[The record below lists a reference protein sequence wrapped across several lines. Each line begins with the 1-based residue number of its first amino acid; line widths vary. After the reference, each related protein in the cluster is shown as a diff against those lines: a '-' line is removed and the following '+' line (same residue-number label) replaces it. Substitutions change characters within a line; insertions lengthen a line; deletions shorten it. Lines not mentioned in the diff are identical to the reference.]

1 MKNIQLW
8 FGSPLGL
15 PALKR
20 KMYFDPT
27 PIIAGAAATTNAII
41 GGAASLYGSGSATAD
56 SRSAR
61 DYDSAKFNISRLWQL
76 QDRDFALQNQ
86 REQMAWQEK
95 QRLAEQAFIA
105 SQNNPR
111 NQVAKLLSAGINPA
125 AVFGQ
130 AGSGGQ
136 IGSAPSTPSAP
147 GMPTLPQQ
155 VGTSAAGLT
164 FSRSQAIA
172 SLGETIAKLTSAAA
186 QSGNFM
192 PEIRQSIAEANKAVA
207 ETSKENEQA
216 NWLRLQGVIA
226 NVKLPAEINKLIEDA
241 RSAHL
246 KGDYDLSSSK
256 LNDTLERLNSLDYEI
271 KKETKDTLIAMVGAQ
286 LETEQ
291 ERKKTEQAKQNE
303 SNAAARLS
311 SATARTEDEKR
322 QFVVQQAQA
331 LATIED
337 FKAKVQKG
345 MDVTDAIRA
354 AQTLLDRQYFEDE
367 NDLEEARRKLD
378 YIRRVNVGRNDDK
391 VFRLLD
397 DFLQSVTRNINS
409 AIVGA
414 FK

>member
-1 MKNIQLW
+1 MNKFQLW

-15 PALKR
+15 PTLKR

-61 DYDSAKFNISRLWQL
+61 DYDSSKFNISRIWQL

-86 REQMAWQEK
+86 REQMDWQVQ
-95 QRLAEQAFIA
+95 QRLAEQAFQA

-130 AGSGGQ
+130 AGSAGQ

-147 GMPTLPQQ
+147 GMPILPQQ

-172 SLGETIAKLTSAAA
+172 SLGDTIAKLTSAAA
-186 QSGNFM
+186 ASGNMF
-192 PEIRQSIAEANKAVA
+192 PELSQTIAETNKAVA
-207 ETSKENEQA
+207 ETTKESEQA
-216 NWLRLQGVIA
+216 NWLRLQGVISQA
-226 NVKLPAEINKLIEDA
+226 KLPYEINKFIEDA
-241 RSAHL
+241 RSAHF
-246 KGDYDLSSSK
+246 KGDYDYSAAK
-256 LNDTLERLNSLDYEI
+256 LNESLEKLNSLEYDI
-271 KKETKDTLIAMVGAQ
+271 KKETKDTIIATIGAQ
-286 LETEQ
+286 LDTEK
-291 ERKKTEQAKQNE
+291 ERAKTERAKQNE
-303 SNAAARLS
+303 ANSAARLS

-322 QFVVQQAQA
+322 EFVVSSAKA
-331 LATIED
+331 LATID
-337 FKAKVQKG
+337 KINADIKSG
-345 MDVTDAIRA
+345 TDISAAINA
-354 AQTLLDRQYFEDE
+354 ANSLLDKQYFANSSE
-367 NDLEEARRKLD
+367 LEEARRRLS
-378 YIRRVNVGRNDDK
+378 YIRSVMDDRSDDS

-397 DFLQSVTRNINS
+397 NFLQYLGHNINS
-409 AIVGA
+409 ALVGV